1 MSLPELAIEKR
12 AVTYFVVVLIVFGGI
27 LSFFRLG
34 WLEDPDFSVKTA
46 VIVTPYPGAS
56 AEEVEREVTDLLEGA
71 LQELS
76 QLDTLYSLSR
86 PGSSLIRVDIKPN
99 YWADDL
105 PQVWDELRHKIAD
118 VVPRLPPG
126 AGQPNIGDDFGFVY
140 GFLMALTG
148 DGYSYAELEDWAE
161 FLQKQLSIV
170 DGVARVE
177 LWGVQQRVIHV
188 DVSEQRLAQLGLSSE
203 TIEATL
209 RQQNMVVDA
218 GGIDA
223 EDQRFRFAP
232 TGSFASPEDI
242 ERLTL
247 ADFRNQPTTLQTPSG
262 AETLVAPS
270 RNPSRTTELITI
282 GDLGRVSAGYASP
295 PMQLMRFSQRDVN
308 GNFLSAPAIGIALAN
323 AAGGNVVT
331 TGQNIDA
338 RLAQLEAELPLGI
351 RLHRIAWQSDLVTA
365 AIGDFMISLV
375 LAVAIVLGVLLLP
388 MGWRMGVVIGSALLL
403 TLLAT
408 FIVMA
413 ILGED
418 LHRMSLGALVIALGM
433 MIDNAIVVADGF
445 AVRLQQGMERRRAA
459 VEAASLPSWPLLG
472 ATIIG
477 ALAFYP
483 IFASVE
489 AAGEYCQALF
499 TVVAISLLLSWLI
512 SITITPL
519 QLVDL
524 IADPK
529 PGSTGQ
535 DAHGGRFYAIFG
547 ALLARAIRFRLPFLG
562 GLVALLVVAI
572 GAFQGVPRQFFPDA
586 ERAQFLIDYWA
597 PEGTRIQQVAA
608 DTRMIEEKL
617 LSDPRVITVST
628 FVGGGPPRFYLPVD
642 LEYPYA
648 SYANLV
654 INTVTPEV
662 VPALADEMTQWL
674 AESVDQALP
683 RVRLYALG
691 PSNPWSFQARIMGPK
706 DADPDV
712 LRALGDE
719 GIALLDDHPGL
730 AEARL
735 DWRER
740 TRKLVPEFADER
752 ARWSGVSR
760 EDVAQTTKRAFD
772 GLTIGLY
779 REGNSLLPIRL
790 RHVEDERGDIG
801 ALDVLQVQPR
811 GASTTVPMAQVTG
824 GIGIEW
830 ENPIIARYQRR
841 RTVTVEAEPLR
852 GITLPDFMGPVREA
866 FEAIEL
872 PVGYEL
878 FWDGEYRASKHAQAS
893 LVPGIVPAGVV
904 MLLIMVALF
913 NAFRPPLI
921 IILTIP
927 FVFIG
932 IAPAL
937 LVTQVPFG
945 FVALLGAMSLAGMMI
960 KNAIVLLD
968 QIKLELAAGKA
979 PYAAIVDAALSRVR
993 PVLLTAATTVL
1004 GLIPLLPDV
1013 FFVALAVTIMSGLTV
1028 GAVLTLI
1035 LVPVLYALFHRIPSP
1050 RSDAAPTAAA

>member
-12 AVTYFVVVLIVFGGI
+12 AVTYFVVGLIVLGGI
-27 LSFFRLG
+27 FSFFRLG

-46 VIVTPYPGAS
+46 IIVTPYPGAS
-56 AEEVEREVTDLLEGA
+56 AEEVENEVTDLLETA

-86 PGSSLIRVDIKPN
+86 PGSSLIRVDIKAS

-105 PQVWDELRHKIAD
+105 PQVWDEMRHKIAD
-118 VVPRLPPG
+118 VAPRLPPG
-126 AGQPNIGDDFGFVY
+126 AGPPHIGDDFGFVY

-148 DGYSYAELEDWAE
+148 DGYTYAELEGWAE
-161 FLQKQLSIV
+161 FLQKQLGIV
-170 DGVARVE
+170 DGVARVQ
-177 LWGVQQRVIHV
+177 LWGVQPRVVYV
-188 DVSEQRLAQLGLSSE
+188 DLSEQQLAQLGLSSE
-203 TIEATL
+203 VIEATL
-209 RQQNMVVDA
+209 HQQNMVVDA

-232 TGSFASPEDI
+232 TGAFSSPEDI
-242 ERLTL
+242 ERLVL
-247 ADFRNQPTTLQTPSG
+247 ADFRNQPVASQG
-262 AETLVAPS
+262 AS
-270 RNPSRTTELITI
+270 DSPSRTTELITV
-282 GDLGRVSAGYASP
+282 GDLGEVTSGYATP
-295 PMQLMRFSQRDVN
+295 PTQLMRFSQRDAN
-308 GNFLSAPAIGIALAN
+308 GHFLSSPAIGVALAN

-331 TGQNIDA
+331 TGKNIDA

-351 RLHRIAWQSDLVTA
+351 QLHRIAWQSDLVTS
-365 AIGDFMISLV
+365 AIADFMISLV
-375 LAVAIVLGVLLLP
+375 LAVAIVLVVLLLP

-413 ILGED
+413 IIGED

-445 AVRLQQGMERRRAA
+445 AVRLQQGMERKRAA
-459 VEAASLPSWPLLG
+459 VEAAQLPSWPLLG

-483 IFASVE
+483 IFASEE

-499 TVVAISLLLSWLI
+499 TVVAISLLLSWII
-512 SITITPL
+512 SITVTPL

-524 IADPK
+524 IPDPK
-529 PGSTGQ
+529 PGSAGQ
-535 DAHGGRFYAIFG
+535 DAYGGRFYAFFRN
-547 ALLARAIRFRLPFLG
+547 LLTTSIRLRIPFLG
-562 GLVALLVVAI
+562 GLIALLVI
-572 GAFQGVPRQFFPDA
+572 AFAAFEGVPRQFFPDA
-586 ERAQFLIDYWA
+586 DRAQFLIDYWA

-608 DTRMIEEKL
+608 DTQLIEEKL
-617 LSDPRVITVST
+617 ASDPRVANVST
-628 FVGGGPPRFYLPVD
+628 FIGGGPPRFYLPVD
-642 LEYPYA
+642 SEYPYP
-648 SYANLV
+648 SYANIV
-654 INTVTPEV
+654 INTVSPDA
-662 VPALADEMTQWL
+662 VPLLADEMKLWL
-674 AESVDQALP
+674 SENVDQALP

-706 DADPDV
+706 DADPEL
-712 LRALGDE
+712 LRSLGEE
-719 GIALLDDHPGL
+719 GLAVFDDHPWL

-740 TRKLVPEFADER
+740 SRMVVPEFNDER
-752 ARWSGVSR
+752 SRWSGVSR
-760 EDVAQTTKRAFD
+760 EDIAQTTKRAFD

-790 RHVEDERGDIG
+790 RHVEDQRGDIG

-811 GASTTVPMAQVTG
+811 GASTTVPLAQVTG
-824 GIGIEW
+824 GVDVRW
-830 ENPIIARYQRR
+830 ENPIIARYQQR
-841 RTVTVEAEPLR
+841 RTLTVEAEPIP
-852 GITLPDFMGPVREA
+852 GVTLPDFLGSVRER

-878 FWDGEYRASKHAQAS
+878 FWDGEYRDSVDAQAS

-932 IAPAL
+932 IVPAL

-968 QIKLELAAGKA
+968 QISIELAEGKP
-979 PYAAIVDAALSRVR
+979 PYAAIVDAAVSRVR

-1028 GAVLTLI
+1028 GAVLTLV
-1035 LVPVLYALFHRIPSP
+1035 LVPVLYALLYRVPSP
-1050 RSDAAPTAAA
+1050 ASGAAPAALPI